1 MSEYDIQ
8 RVLGSGNL
16 SDAFDVR
23 HDVFVDEQGVD
34 ADEEWDGNDEDAV
47 HVVAYEGAYPVGTA
61 RLRIPVD
68 GVAKIERVAVRRS
81 YRERGVGR
89 QLMDALET
97 AARDRGCSRA
107 VLHAQTA
114 VETFYEKLGYE
125 RNSGVF
131 EEAGI
136 SHVKMRKPLD

>member
-8 RVLGSGNL
+8 LLSGSGDL
-16 SDAFDVR
+16 SDAFDIR
-23 HDVFVDEQGVD
+23 KDVFVDEQGVD
-34 ADEEWDGNDEDAV
+34 AAEEWDGNDEDAV

-61 RLRIPVD
+61 RLRTPED

-81 YRERGVGR
+81 AREQGIGR
-89 QLMDALET
+89 QLMETLET
-97 AARDRGCSRA
+97 AARDRGCSLA
-107 VLHAQTA
+107 LLHAQTA

-125 RNSGVF
+125 RTSGVF